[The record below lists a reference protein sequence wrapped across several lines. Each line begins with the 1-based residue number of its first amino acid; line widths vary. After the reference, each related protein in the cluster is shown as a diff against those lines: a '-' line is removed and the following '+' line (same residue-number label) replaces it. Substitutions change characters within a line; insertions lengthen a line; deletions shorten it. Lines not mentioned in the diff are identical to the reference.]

1 MLRVKIKKEKF
12 FKVVQ
17 SFLYMTAQNVLN
29 TFHQSIVG
37 LFFSKRHRTLIDT
50 FESIFFFFFRFLCP
64 AVILSFLVDT
74 IENILDKSAIS
85 YREGDRFRIEKID
98 RSSNPIQIQLRL
110 CWNRRDITCILYP
123 LHGSFR
129 RLKCG

>member
-1 MLRVKIKKEKF
+1 MIQCSKF
-12 FKVVQ
+12 FVHDGTECVKHF
-17 SFLYMTAQNVLN
+17 SPIY
-29 TFHQSIVG
+29 SWP
-37 LFFSKRHRTLIDT
+37 LFFEKASNPYRYVRIH
-50 FESIFFFFFRFLCP
+50 FFFFFFRFLCP

-110 CWNRRDITCILYP
+110 R
-123 LHGSFR
+123 
-129 RLKCG
+129 